1 MSLKF
6 TKTPLS
12 LVLAGCLVTAFS
24 AQADIVIGV
33 AGPFTG
39 PNATYGDQYWHGA
52 TQAAEDINKHLGYK
66 GEDKIKVLYNAPAD
80 SENIDEQVNIL
91 DEELARYPDVIAVA
105 SVAEDASA
113 VQFDLAA
120 ENGIAVVAFDSRNN
134 YQGIQCTCMTDNVA
148 AAKEGARKMSE
159 AIEEKGEI
167 LLIAQDSVSGTA
179 KERTK
184 AVTEEITANY
194 PNVKV
199 VETIYMDQFDD
210 LKMQAA
216 ADELGVT
223 KEQLAEWTVESSGQT
238 PADEGEEAM
247 SEEVRTKL
255 EDIRAV
261 ADGMTD
267 ADVVARY
274 MEKYPNLK
282 GCFAVNA
289 DAVLL
294 AMDAFE
300 TAENEEDIVLMG
312 FDAGKEQIAALK
324 NGTID
329 GLIVQNPFGM
339 GYATV
344 VAAARAALEI
354 GNEATVDTGYVWV
367 DKENMDD
374 PDVKGMLYE

>member
-1 MSLKF
+1 MLCDAGAVFVDVSCQIKACVHQHGAGIDGAGL
-6 TKTPLS
+6 
-12 LVLAGCLVTAFS
+12 LVLIVRFGVEA
-24 AQADIVIGV
+24 AQAL
-33 AGPFTG
+33 
-39 PNATYGDQYWHGA
+39 H
-52 TQAAEDINKHLGYK
+52 
-66 GEDKIKVLYNAPAD
+66 
-80 SENIDEQVNIL
+80 
-91 DEELARYPDVIAVA
+91 
-105 SVAEDASA
+105 
-113 VQFDLAA
+113 
-120 ENGIAVVAFDSRNN
+120 
-134 YQGIQCTCMTDNVA
+134 
-148 AAKEGARKMSE
+148 
-159 AIEEKGEI
+159 
-167 LLIAQDSVSGTA
+167 
-179 KERTK
+179 
-184 AVTEEITANY
+184 AVTGLGLTH
-194 PNVKV
+194 
-199 VETIYMDQFDD
+199 DD
-210 LKMQAA
+210 GSHHGFRFIRRN
-216 ADELGVT
+216 EL
-223 KEQLAEWTVESSGQT
+223 
-238 PADEGEEAM
+238 P
-247 SEEVRTKL
+247 
-255 EDIRAV
+255 RAV
-261 ADGMTD
+261 EVVLGRGDEAVEIALADGMTD

>member
-1 MSLKF
+1 M
-6 TKTPLS
+6 
-12 LVLAGCLVTAFS
+12 
-24 AQADIVIGV
+24 
-33 AGPFTG
+33 
-39 PNATYGDQYWHGA
+39 
-52 TQAAEDINKHLGYK
+52 
-66 GEDKIKVLYNAPAD
+66 
-80 SENIDEQVNIL
+80 
-91 DEELARYPDVIAVA
+91 IAVA

-312 FDAGKEQIAALK
+312 FDAGKEQLAALK

>member
-1 MSLKF
+1 
-6 TKTPLS
+6 
-12 LVLAGCLVTAFS
+12 
-24 AQADIVIGV
+24 
-33 AGPFTG
+33 
-39 PNATYGDQYWHGA
+39 
-52 TQAAEDINKHLGYK
+52 
-66 GEDKIKVLYNAPAD
+66 
-80 SENIDEQVNIL
+80 
-91 DEELARYPDVIAVA
+91 
-105 SVAEDASA
+105 
-113 VQFDLAA
+113 
-120 ENGIAVVAFDSRNN
+120 
-134 YQGIQCTCMTDNVA
+134 
-148 AAKEGARKMSE
+148 
-159 AIEEKGEI
+159 
-167 LLIAQDSVSGTA
+167 
-179 KERTK
+179 
-184 AVTEEITANY
+184 
-194 PNVKV
+194 
-199 VETIYMDQFDD
+199 
-210 LKMQAA
+210 
-216 ADELGVT
+216 
-223 KEQLAEWTVESSGQT
+223 
-238 PADEGEEAM
+238 M

-267 ADVVARY
+267 ADVVACY